1 MKEKW
6 EIQNQI
12 RKTRMAIKNKRKV
25 TVVGATTWGIALALT
40 LAKNN
45 CDVFLLTRNEL
56 ETKDI
61 LKSKRIKRFINNI
74 SLPLNLIIDHNIDV
88 IESSTIVVIAVPSS
102 AFRQNLERIK
112 RCISDKVI
120 IVSGTKGLEENTSN
134 RMSQIFNEIL
144 PKNSDRFCVLSGPN
158 LAKEVFDRIP
168 TTTILASTSV
178 RTAKTVKS
186 FFHSE
191 VFYVFWDDDIV
202 GVELGGSLKN
212 IIVLAV
218 GICDGLNYGDNI
230 KSAIITM
237 GLNEIQ
243 ELAIKLGA
251 KRKTIFGLSGLG
263 DLTATAASGFSRNR
277 FAGEMLGK
285 GKNISTVL
293 NNMDNV
299 VEGIQTAKEAKRL
312 ADSVGLRLPI
322 INAVN
327 EILVNNL
334 SSNKFLQKIFEE
346 NLE

>member
-1 MKEKW
+1 
-6 EIQNQI
+6 
-12 RKTRMAIKNKRKV
+12 MAIKNKRKV
-25 TVVGATTWGIALALT
+25 AVVGATTWGIALALS

-45 CDVFLLTRNEL
+45 CDVSLLTRNEL

-61 LKSKRIKRFINNI
+61 LKNKRIKRFINHI
-74 SLPLNLIIDHNIDV
+74 SLPADLIIDHNIDKV
-88 IESSTIVVIAVPSS
+88 IENSRIVVIAVPSS

-120 IVSGTKGLEENTSN
+120 IISGTKGLEENTSN

-144 PKNSDRFCVLSGPN
+144 PEHSDKFCVLSGPN

-178 RTAKTVKS
+178 KCAKTAKS
-186 FFHSE
+186 FFNSE
-191 VFYVFWDDDIV
+191 VFYVFVDDEIV
-202 GVELGGSLKN
+202 GVELGGALKN

-277 FAGEMLGK
+277 FAGEMLGR
-285 GKNISTVL
+285 GKNVSTIL
-293 NNMDNV
+293 NDMDNV
-299 VEGIQTAKEAKRL
+299 VEGIQTAKEAKKL

-327 EILVNNL
+327 EILLNNL
-334 SSNKFLQKIFEE
+334 ASNKFLQKIFEE